1 MTYHPILIAL
11 ALTASAAHAQH
22 AVTLTLQGN
31 DAATFTVRT
40 DGPVPVV
47 VVELL
52 AGSRTRDGAT
62 FAAGTDGD
70 LDWAHWAGPGHY
82 SVTTLTVDGG
92 AGMFALNYDGIAL
105 GDTPFSSA
113 VTTPFA
119 WVSSRATVTWADG
132 FYAIIPT
139 GRGMDPA
146 VFDYT
151 DIPPVPEPSTGALA
165 LAGLALIATLRSR
178 RAHRN

>member
-22 AVTLTLQGN
+22 AVTMTLEGN

-47 VVELL
+47 AVELL

-62 FAAGTDGD
+62 FAAGTEGD
-70 LDWAHWAGPGHY
+70 LSWAHWAGPDHY

-92 AGMFALNYDGIAL
+92 AGRFALNYDGIAL
-105 GDTPFSSA
+105 GDTSFSPA

-119 WVSSRATVTWADG
+119 WVGSRALVLWEDG
-132 FYAIIPT
+132 FDRIVPT
-139 GRGMDPA
+139 GRGMDFA
-146 VFDYT
+146 TFSYT
-151 DIPPVPEPSTGALA
+151 DIPPVPEPGTGALA
-165 LAGLALIATLRSR
+165 LAGLALIATLSHKNAR
-178 RAHRN
+178 RN